1 MGQPTPSS
9 KLGQHRSKLAG
20 ALRNGADLDQLSS
33 IDEEQLQQHASRQA
47 QHAQQVQQAQAQQA
61 MHAQQQQQQQFQQP
75 PQQRGPE
82 LSHSQSQ
89 SKARYA
95 PSMPPL
101 RARPRVCPHS
111 KPLPVFYADNQPVM
125 PVPLGKSGSEPQEP
139 SNKRDMRQSMYPQ
152 SQSQFQGHGLAPP
165 NNMGDGQESALGLE
179 NMHIHPDQQRQ
190 GQGQGMKAP
199 TVGLQSWYAN

>member
-9 KLGQHRSKLAG
+9 KLGHHRSKLAG

-33 IDEEQLQQHASRQA
+33 IDEEQHQNHAIRQA

-61 MHAQQQQQQQFQQP
+61 MHAQQQQQAQQFQQP

-101 RARPRVCPHS
+101 RARPRVRRS
-111 KPLPVFYADNQPVM
+111 PLP
-125 PVPLGKSGSEPQEP
+125 P
-139 SNKRDMRQSMYPQ
+139 SCFLLTTSR
-152 SQSQFQGHGLAPP
+152 
-165 NNMGDGQESALGLE
+165 
-179 NMHIHPDQQRQ
+179 
-190 GQGQGMKAP
+190 
-199 TVGLQSWYAN
+199 